1 MTVDMSDFDKAM
13 ERYEGAMDKAE
24 EIARKMRDMNV
35 DMPIIAEATGL
46 SEEQIRELQFA
57 CLSKFGLPSGSLFL
71 SPNGTLC
78 TNKTCLDPAFKEFF
92 DSEDALKDFFD
103 GVLGLDGDDK
113 IKKLTFTFDKSK
125 RFRVLEQK
133 TSLFT

>member
-46 SEEQIRELQFA
+46 SEKTIREL
-57 CLSKFGLPSGSLFL
+57 
-71 SPNGTLC
+71 
-78 TNKTCLDPAFKEFF
+78 
-92 DSEDALKDFFD
+92 
-103 GVLGLDGDDK
+103 
-113 IKKLTFTFDKSK
+113 
-125 RFRVLEQK
+125 
-133 TSLFT
+133 